1 MNKKSLVS
9 GIIIV
14 LIFSLIGFYSIRKT
28 SPAPQKVDTQGMD
41 VWKQSLSSLTANIAH
56 SSIDYVIE
64 GDHFA
69 LGMYVSDIKN
79 KINGFDYLIIIDK
92 DKKILEH
99 PDTTQVLKDYK
110 PEGLQPLGSK
120 NSLIQQIN
128 KGGKEIYDV
137 AAPIMLEDIRL
148 GEIHLGLKNPWK
160 EIPKVTVPAGSALP
174 KILLFVAAF
183 IGIVISIF
191 GARGASPAIVETT
204 VPIISEAELKGLRN
218 DKSELE
224 SNVKKLKQQINDIS
238 KSKAV
243 PTEDE
248 NEMSKRI
255 ATLRMIE
262 TKLLKGIDAK
272 KAEINR
278 IEEQKQTISSSIS
291 STETKE
297 LKEQLDLRI
306 KEIGDLKTQLEEMR
320 QQGVPEAA
328 TQGAPSSDIDEIKK
342 DELELTQRIVKK
354 RREEITLSQRVETKR
369 KEELALER
377 KIEAMRKKL
386 TEMGA

>member
-14 LIFSLIGFYSIRKT
+14 IIFSLIGFYSIRKT
-28 SPAPQKVDTQGMD
+28 SPAPQKADTQGMD
-41 VWKQSLSSLTANIAH
+41 IWKQTLSSLTANIAL
-56 SSIDYVIE
+56 STIDYVIE
-64 GDHFA
+64 DDHFA
-69 LGMYVSDIKN
+69 LGIYVSDIKN

-92 DKKILEH
+92 DKKILVH
-99 PDTTQVLKDYK
+99 PDTTQILKDYK
-110 PEGLQPLGSK
+110 PEGLQRLGNK

-128 KGGKEIYDV
+128 KDGNEIYDV
-137 AAPIMLEDIRL
+137 AIPIMLEDIRL
-148 GEIHLGLKNPWK
+148 GEVHLGLKNPWK
-160 EIPKVTVPAGSALP
+160 ETPKVTVPAGSALP
-174 KILLFVAAF
+174 KILLLAAAF

-191 GARGASPAIVETT
+191 GARGTPPVTVETI
-204 VPIISEAELKGLRN
+204 VPIISQVALENLRKDRTELQ
-218 DKSELE
+218 

-248 NEMSKRI
+248 NETSKRI

-262 TKLLKGIDAK
+262 TKLLKSIDVK
-272 KAEINR
+272 KAEINK
-278 IEEQKQTISSSIS
+278 IEEQKQTISSSVS
-291 STETKE
+291 STETNK
-297 LKEQLDLRI
+297 LKEQLDLRF
-306 KEIGDLKTQLEEMR
+306 KEISNLKSQLEKMR

-328 TQGAPSSDIDEIKK
+328 TQVAPQSNIDEMKK

-377 KIEAMRKKL
+377 KIEAIKKKL
-386 TEMGA
+386 TGMGS